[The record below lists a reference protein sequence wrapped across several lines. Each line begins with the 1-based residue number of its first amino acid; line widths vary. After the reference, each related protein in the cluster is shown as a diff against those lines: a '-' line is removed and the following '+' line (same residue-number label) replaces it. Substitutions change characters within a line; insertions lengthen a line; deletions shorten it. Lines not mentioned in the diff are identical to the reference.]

1 MSIIKCIYQ
10 TNLKFYLMRIIK
22 KWFKGTMLKAWEIGP
37 FRAKNQIFVLFLKSF
52 LNLMTGVKKQT
63 EVTFI
68 DIEGS

>member
-1 MSIIKCIYQ
+1 
-10 TNLKFYLMRIIK
+10 MRIIK
-22 KWFKGTMLKAWEIGP
+22 NWFKGTMLKAWEIGS

-52 LNLMTGVKKQT
+52 LNLMTGVT

>member
-1 MSIIKCIYQ
+1 
-10 TNLKFYLMRIIK
+10 MRIIK

-63 EVTFI
+63 EVTVM
-68 DIEGS
+68 DIEGN